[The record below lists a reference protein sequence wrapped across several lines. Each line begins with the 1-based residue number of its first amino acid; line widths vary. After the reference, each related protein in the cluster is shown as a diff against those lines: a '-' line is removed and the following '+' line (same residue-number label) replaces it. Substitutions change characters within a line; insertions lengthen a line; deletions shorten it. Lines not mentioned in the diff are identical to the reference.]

1 MKKQF
6 IAETARMQKL
16 AGIITESQI
25 NQNQERMGIFDDID
39 ADLENEPDPVGYL
52 EEIIKYC
59 QQLIQF
65 ENEDLE

>member
-1 MKKQF
+1 
-6 IAETARMQKL
+6 MQKL

-25 NQNQERMGIFDDID
+25 NQTQERMGIFDDID